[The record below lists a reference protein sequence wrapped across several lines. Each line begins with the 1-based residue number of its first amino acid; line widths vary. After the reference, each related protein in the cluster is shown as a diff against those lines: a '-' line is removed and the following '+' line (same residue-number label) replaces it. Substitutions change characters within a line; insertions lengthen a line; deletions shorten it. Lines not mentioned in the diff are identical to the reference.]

1 MLSRFDSVRNAVGRV
16 HAQKERLSPMN
27 RFDSQWCGREV
38 SEANTA
44 SAVLERDVANMT
56 TPTESSPAEPVN
68 IAAIVAPI
76 VTLSCLVIAGIIGLV
91 IFLKIREKRQTE
103 GTYRPSSEEQAGT
116 RVQPNTLKLPPGERL
131 I

>member
-1 MLSRFDSVRNAVGRV
+1 
-16 HAQKERLSPMN
+16 MN
-27 RFDSQWCGREV
+27 RFGSQPVSVQDSANLSKQEHWTSIKWCGREV

-44 SAVLERDVANMT
+44 STVLERDAANVT
-56 TPTESSPAEPVN
+56 TPTASSPAEPVN